1 MAEPTILIKK
11 ADGTTV
17 RVPLSSIRTGVQ
29 PVEMHTNIDE
39 QPPVSPVSMDS
50 TVSMPDVEAEPPMSV
65 QEAEPKKTIDASS
78 KKRVSR
84 KSDIQPLTETV
95 PVPVSVEE
103 KTVIENTNTNA
114 GHELTVSSSHVVAT
128 STPVDDYFVDI
139 AKAKS
144 WKQTDV
150 VSLLDTSAE
159 DVQKQNKN
167 VPSVLPQKRYDDV
180 EHVVAALPFSFPEA
194 FHPRLHALI
203 QSRIK
208 EIRTDHQVVSYA
220 TRSAEEGGLGIT
232 EEEAQTL
239 VDVIQRV
246 LMTRTQPSIPAP
258 KQTVRPIGMPH
269 LVTPH
274 QDRTSDRH
282 SSVQSATTV
291 PKNKGDRLTL
301 QDIEPPSVPAMSG
314 TMGPI
319 DEIETMEFSDFRRL
333 SQNPEEAMA
342 IVLKKVQVL
351 RDESYLEYVKAKSA
365 WKKSPLYMLYLSYL
379 TDAVRQKKRIQE
391 LIKDDMTEE
400 DIIAIACIS
409 SSFRLS

>member
-1 MAEPTILIKK
+1 
-11 ADGTTV
+11 
-17 RVPLSSIRTGVQ
+17 
-29 PVEMHTNIDE
+29 
-39 QPPVSPVSMDS
+39 
-50 TVSMPDVEAEPPMSV
+50 
-65 QEAEPKKTIDASS
+65 
-78 KKRVSR
+78 
-84 KSDIQPLTETV
+84 
-95 PVPVSVEE
+95 
-103 KTVIENTNTNA
+103 
-114 GHELTVSSSHVVAT
+114 
-128 STPVDDYFVDI
+128 
-139 AKAKS
+139 
-144 WKQTDV
+144 
-150 VSLLDTSAE
+150 
-159 DVQKQNKN
+159 
-167 VPSVLPQKRYDDV
+167 
-180 EHVVAALPFSFPEA
+180 
-194 FHPRLHALI
+194 
-203 QSRIK
+203 
-208 EIRTDHQVVSYA
+208 
-220 TRSAEEGGLGIT
+220 
-232 EEEAQTL
+232 
-239 VDVIQRV
+239 
-246 LMTRTQPSIPAP
+246 
-258 KQTVRPIGMPH
+258 MPH

-351 RDESYLEYVKAKSA
+351 RDESYLEYVKAKRA